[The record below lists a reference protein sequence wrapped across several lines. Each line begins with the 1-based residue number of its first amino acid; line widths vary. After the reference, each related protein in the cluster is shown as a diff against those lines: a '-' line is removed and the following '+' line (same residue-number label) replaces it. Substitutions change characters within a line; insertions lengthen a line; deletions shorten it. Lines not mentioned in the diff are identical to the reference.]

1 MYFELLFYLSCC
13 WLWID
18 RNSYHVSGCFEHC
31 KDTVLRCHPNFVG
44 FVQTVS
50 LSLYVAKP
58 RYVSFLIYNV
68 DLLLIVSDNGLQPCT
83 CSRLIYQFL
92 IEYQELFR
100 GTDGWI
106 ENIVLRFLYL
116 STKITEIPA
125 FLERTRIISFNILGL
140 AGLESNLAKTPQKL

>member
-1 MYFELLFYLSCC
+1 
-13 WLWID
+13 
-18 RNSYHVSGCFEHC
+18 
-31 KDTVLRCHPNFVG
+31 
-44 FVQTVS
+44 VQTVS

-92 IEYQELFR
+92 IEYQE
-100 GTDGWI
+100 TDGWI

-116 STKITEIPA
+116 STKITFITKMKSDFSNFHYENEIGK
-125 FLERTRIISFNILGL
+125 EM
-140 AGLESNLAKTPQKL
+140 KMK